1 MREGNCEIILGGDYM
16 TDMASRLLRLREE
29 EGYKK
34 GSPITQEEV
43 AKAVGCSS
51 NYLSMLEKGLRQD
64 PSLSLLEA
72 LADYYGVSLDYL
84 RGRTDDPTP
93 PQKQSQPTG
102 IRISRDYPLPPKGY
116 EDLSPEERE
125 EVDRITREFEDFH
138 IQRILERKRREK
150 GAP

>member
-1 MREGNCEIILGGDYM
+1 MFVVSSQRSLFGGYLLSESLGE
-16 TDMASRLLRLREE
+16 RLARLREE
-29 EGYKK
+29 RGL
-34 GSPITQEEV
+34 TQKEV
-43 AKAVGCSS
+43 AAALKLSPQQISGYER
-51 NYLSMLEKGLRQD
+51 NYRIPPSDTLSEIASILKT
-64 PSLSLLEA
+64 ST
-72 LADYYGVSLDYL
+72 DYL
-84 RGRTDDPTP
+84 LGKTDDPTP
-93 PQKQSQPTG
+93 PQKQHPQLDG